1 MTQIASKVCAW
12 VTSTQWTIN
21 PSTLS
26 NENRLGFVS
35 NNKKIFDLNFYLLYI
50 LSKLLQVKINTFK
63 KSLFIKQENTNRVL
77 EQLNLIDS
85 VFLNHT
91 VQCTMFVTWNNIQL
105 QKQLLISY
113 GVVPSKPSSRRT
125 VLLMWKL
132 LSFPFFGIVF
142 LLCGTYPMF
151 FKEALQKI

>member
-1 MTQIASKVCAW
+1 MKIGLDLLA
-12 VTSTQWTIN
+12 TI
-21 PSTLS
+21 SDKLS
-26 NENRLGFVS
+26 LFYQKR
-35 NNKKIFDLNFYLLYI
+35 KYLNFYLLYI

-132 LSFPFFGIVF
+132 LSFFGIVF